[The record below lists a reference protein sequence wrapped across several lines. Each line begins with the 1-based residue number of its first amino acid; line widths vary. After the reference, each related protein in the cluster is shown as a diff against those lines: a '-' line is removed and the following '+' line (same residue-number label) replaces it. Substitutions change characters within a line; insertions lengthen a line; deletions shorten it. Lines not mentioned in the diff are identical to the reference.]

1 MSTAN
6 RANICPTKRRQI
18 KNMET
23 EMRRTTTIEEN
34 STTKQTINATTMR
47 RQQQKYGKE
56 TRVDSPVAHAII
68 TNVALEIFLHKNW
81 RGRKSRAGH
90 HYVITQA
97 PAINQFHK
105 KLLSIFLLMFFLTFL
120 FVKTRD
126 TNGHDRLYF
135 AAKRNGTSNCFHKAF
150 IKWTRIRQKETRARS
165 GSKQANSIKT
175 SDVLAVKTSA

>member
-1 MSTAN
+1 
-6 RANICPTKRRQI
+6 
-18 KNMET
+18 MEPIEKLLS
-23 EMRRTTTIEEN
+23 EMGWTSPVQLQSFLNEG
-34 STTKQTINATTMR
+34 KHFDATT
-47 RQQQKYGKE
+47 E